1 MGRLRRRGVGGTTMI
16 TDKQKKF
23 ILRLYEEIG
32 QEPETDI
39 DNITKQEASKTI
51 KELLEIKK
59 ELK

>member
-1 MGRLRRRGVGGTTMI
+1 MI

-23 ILRLYEEIG
+23 ILSLYEEIG
-32 QEPETDI
+32 QEPEI
-39 DNITKQEASKTI
+39 DVENMTKQEASKTI

>member
-1 MGRLRRRGVGGTTMI
+1 MI
-16 TDKQKKF
+16 TDRQLDF
-23 ILRLYEEIG
+23 ILSLYEEIG

-39 DNITKQEASKTI
+39 DNMTKQEASKTI